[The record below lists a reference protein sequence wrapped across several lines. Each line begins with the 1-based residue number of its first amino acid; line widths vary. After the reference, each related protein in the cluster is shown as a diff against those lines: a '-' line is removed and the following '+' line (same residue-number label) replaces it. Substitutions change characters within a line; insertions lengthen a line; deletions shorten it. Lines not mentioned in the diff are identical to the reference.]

1 MLEFGQ
7 DLSFEGVTSAE
18 RSDRRPLIFKL
29 GRGMTAA
36 ADLLKLKVRVID
48 FYDAVAAEDD
58 VAFGDDEN
66 RVSIRQKGTATGAG
80 LGLPFA
86 KIF

>member
-1 MLEFGQ
+1 MGVK
-7 DLSFEGVTSAE
+7 LSVSL
-18 RSDRRPLIFKL
+18 P
-29 GRGMTAA
+29 
-36 ADLLKLKVRVID
+36 
-48 FYDAVAAEDD
+48 EDD